1 MSKPNLF
8 IIITDS
14 ARAFN
19 SGSGD
24 DREKPDFYDSL
35 TGEGFK
41 NIPSFYTSAPSSV
54 MSGAAILTSLD
65 SYITSKNYDDF
76 RFNKDLNYNY
86 FLSWKN

>member
-54 MSGAAILTSLD
+54 
-65 SYITSKNYDDF
+65 
-76 RFNKDLNYNY
+76 
-86 FLSWKN
+86 